1 MSTIFKLPLF
11 VVCYSQQSLT
21 FKREA
26 VMKDRLREPSS
37 WGGIGLIA
45 TGIASLLSH
54 DYATGTAQII
64 TGLMAVLRPEAIGGA
79 K

>member
-1 MSTIFKLPLF
+1 
-11 VVCYSQQSLT
+11 
-21 FKREA
+21 
-26 VMKDRLREPSS
+26 MKDRLREPSS
-37 WGGIGLIA
+37 WGGIGLIT

-64 TGLMAVLRPEAIGGA
+64 TGLMAVLRPEAISGA

>member
-26 VMKDRLREPSS
+26 VMKDRLKEPSS
-37 WGGIGLIA
+37 YAGLGLVFNGISQCLSGDYQTGALNIILGLVAVFKTEGGKIG
-45 TGIASLLSH
+45 
-54 DYATGTAQII
+54 
-64 TGLMAVLRPEAIGGA
+64 
-79 K
+79 

>member
-1 MSTIFKLPLF
+1 MLS
-11 VVCYSQQSLT
+11 YSLNLYVSI
-21 FKREA
+21 RGGC
-26 VMKDRLREPSS
+26 MMDRLKEPSS
-37 WGGIGLIA
+37 WGGLGLIA

-64 TGLMAVLRPEAIGGA
+64 TGLMAVLRPEAISGA

>member
-26 VMKDRLREPSS
+26 VMKDRLREPSTKL
-37 WGGIGLIA
+37 GIGMVL
-45 TGIASLLSH
+45 TGIASILAK
-54 DYATGTAQII
+54 DYATGAAQII
-64 TGLMAVLRPEAIGGA
+64 TGILGIFTPEAMS

>member
-1 MSTIFKLPLF
+1 MHDGQTK
-11 VVCYSQQSLT
+11 
-21 FKREA
+21 
-26 VMKDRLREPSS
+26 EPSS
-37 WGGIGLIA
+37 WGSIGLIA

-54 DYATGTAQII
+54 DYTTGTAQII